1 MQQTQL
7 HKSKIMNTKHHL
19 NHLKLALIVG
29 ALALPSIIQ
38 AGHEHKRGNEKKE
51 EQSRYKLIDLGTF
64 GGPGSGFTR
73 FSKILNNKGTVIGGA
88 DTANPDPF
96 DPNCFDPGCSI
107 QHAFRWQKGVL
118 TDLGVLPGGA
128 SSFALCI
135 NEPGQTV
142 GVSQNGL
149 IDPLTGTPEMIAV
162 LWDKNGEII
171 NLGTL
176 GGNQS
181 LAVALNDRSQA
192 VGAAANT
199 IPDPFSLAGF
209 GTQARAFL
217 WENGAMRDLGTL
229 GGPDSFAGYVNERG
243 QVAGISYTDSTPND
257 TTGIPTLHPF
267 LWENG
272 RMLDLGSLGGTLA
285 DIFGFNDRGQVVG
298 QMTLPGDEFNHP
310 YLWDGGTL
318 RDLGTFGG
326 SSGVAAGRNNSGEVV
341 GQADFP
347 GDVLHNAFLWKDGVM
362 TDLGNLGVT
371 SSAHH
376 INSKG
381 QVVGASKVSFETG
394 ELRAFLWEDGG
405 PMIDLNTLIPADSAL
420 NLVGAERI
428 NDRGEIVGTGLPP
441 GVSIHDF
448 LLNESL
454 GHVYLLIPD
463 GEE

>member
-1 MQQTQL
+1 
-7 HKSKIMNTKHHL
+7 MNTKQHL
-19 NHLKLALIVG
+19 IQFGLPLIISALT
-29 ALALPSIIQ
+29 LPLRTH
-38 AGHEHKRGNEKKE
+38 AGEHP
-51 EQSRYKLIDLGTF
+51 RYKLVDLGTF
-64 GGPGSGFTR
+64 GGPS
-73 FSKILNNKGTVIGGA
+73 SSLSQLAKIINSQGAVVGGA

-96 DPNCFDPGCSI
+96 APNCIAPSCFV
-107 QHAFRWQKGVL
+107 QHAFKWQNGVL
-118 TDLGVLPGGA
+118 SDLSVLPGG
-128 SSFALCI
+128 SSSSALWI
-135 NEPGQTV
+135 NNGGQTV
-142 GVSQNGL
+142 GHSQNGL
-149 IDPLTGTPEMIAV
+149 VDPLTGAPASIAV
-162 LWDKNGEII
+162 LWKSNGEII

-229 GGPDSFAGYVNERG
+229 GGPDSIAWYVNERG

-272 RMLDLGSLGGTLA
+272 KMLDLGSLGGTLA
-285 DIFGFNDRGQVVG
+285 DIFGFNDRGLVVG

-326 SSGVAAGRNNSGEVV
+326 SSGFAAGLNNSGEVV